1 MLGLFF
7 LRTSDTLLLDLRS
20 CERAILAIPFFDK
33 HLRRKLIELEDA
45 EVVNRLFPANDS
57 TMKLSPDSLFDSQR
71 GTRIDPKALMQQL
84 VEKTAG
90 VRDPDQKMKILLEDL
105 ESRTKEPLPE
115 IERFP
120 VHYAEDGIEPFKLA
134 YGSGSWSPCSTG
146 WGTPRTLFSTRS
158 SRLSNRVDCVLHPQ
172 NPLAAPRVVEKS

>member
-1 MLGLFF
+1 MLGSFF

-20 CERAILAIPFFDK
+20 CEAAILAIPFFDK

-105 ESRTKEPLPE
+105 ESQTSS
-115 IERFP
+115 RFRRSNGFRSTTP
-120 VHYAEDGIEPFKLA
+120 KTALNRSSWR

-146 WGTPRTLFSTRS
+146 WGTPRTLCARDPVGCQIALIAFFIR
-158 SRLSNRVDCVLHPQ
+158 RI
-172 NPLAAPRVVEKS
+172 LAPSHVVEKS